1 MALLKSL
8 ALLTSFGV
16 ASALAPGD
24 CAFVGIYGD
33 QDDFALVLLE
43 EAAGES
49 LFLTEEFPKDT
60 HFEVSKFVAAKKHV
74 KDAARGAVLKKADFE
89 TDSAS
94 LVAPTTLTVFSG
106 SATAPTV
113 LCSINMEAKPGNVAR
128 KLNEEV
134 SVVMLGMTETAQY
147 AGSTSGSKEE
157 LLEDI
162 SNPGN
167 WLHDASRKLS
177 GFSIAKGGNVTMTTT
192 LMMGSNMTTTTVM
205 TTTTMMMDPTTT
217 DVTTTVTTTMMD
229 EEPPTGDDGDSACP
243 TGLAFGVLLALVH
256 NSL

>member
-49 LFLTEEFPKDT
+49 LFLTEEFPKDS
-60 HFEVSKFVAAKKHV
+60 HFEVSKFAAAKKHV

-134 SVVMLGMTETAQY
+134 NVVMLGLTETAQY

-177 GFSIAKGGNVTMTTT
+177 GFSIAKGNMTMTTTMMMGNMTTPMMTTTMATTMTTTMEPMMETTVTMTTT
-192 LMMGSNMTTTTVM
+192 SV
-205 TTTTMMMDPTTT
+205 
-217 DVTTTVTTTMMD
+217 D
-229 EEPPTGDDGDSACP
+229 EEPPTGGEDAACP